1 MLRAYR
7 RNEYDIEGYVIE
19 TGLTFIISV
28 DYNTLNKFF
37 KEKRRQKHQR
47 RNQPIP
53 QPARQAITDDKQP
66 LTTPAKE
73 NK

>member
-7 RNEYDIEGYVIE
+7 RNEYDIEGYIIE
-19 TGLTFIISV
+19 TGLSFIISV
-28 DYNTLNKFF
+28 DYNTF
-37 KEKRRQKHQR
+37 KQIFQR
-47 RNQPIP
+47 NRPPKAPKKKSANNTTGT
-53 QPARQAITDDKQP
+53 QAITEDKQP